1 MRFPSFSQWKKL
13 PEVLSRREK
22 LAACLAFSLFL
33 VSFGT
38 LVQGL
43 YLRNTKEVPASGGI
57 LQEHIVGSPRFLNPA
72 YADVNDADR
81 DLVQFLFSGLLE
93 YNEEGVL
100 VPDLAKDYEIQEEG
114 KVFEFNLK
122 EDVRWHDGYPF
133 SADDVVF
140 TIKTIQDPKY
150 KSPIR
155 ANWVGVEVEKV
166 NAQTVRFSL
175 SQPYAAF
182 PDRLTLKIIP
192 AHIWE
197 NINPENFALSFY
209 NLQPIGTGPYK
220 LEKVSQDKSGR
231 VNEIR
236 LERYRAYHGEGPLIT
251 SVLFTFSDKEE
262 NSVTT
267 QFSKRTLTYQFP
279 LPRYFALFFNLEAS
293 KEQAIVKEKN
303 IREALAVAIDK
314 NLLNEQ
320 VFKGSATVVD
330 SPVRADLFG
339 FQTPEQSQGKDT
351 EKALSLFAKEGYVQK
366 DGKLIQQQ
374 NPIGEFRTDLQK
386 GSQGTEVRKLQECLA
401 RDPEVYPAGDITGI
415 FGPLTEKAVT
425 RFQEKYKEEILI
437 PSGLT
442 KGTGAVKTGTRV
454 KLNELCG
461 VQLKEDLPLT
471 ITITTLDQSLLTN
484 VAKFL
489 QTQWKKLGI
498 ETVIQT
504 YPQVE
509 LERDVIKPRNYQA
522 LLFGEI
528 LGKIPDPFP
537 FWHSSQK
544 KDPGLNLSSYESKEV
559 DLLLGSIRKENDAK
573 ARATMYEGLEAL
585 LLKDVPALFLYDTPY
600 TYEAA
605 QEVKGI
611 KEHIIGDPSQ
621 RFAGMKSWYIK
632 TKRVLK

>member
-1 MRFPSFSQWKKL
+1 MRIPSFSQWKKL

-22 LAACLAFSLFL
+22 LAALFALSVLL

-43 YLRNTKEVPASGGI
+43 YVRNTKEAPAFGGV
-57 LQEHIVGSPRFLNPA
+57 LQEHIVGSPRFLNPV

-93 YNEEGVL
+93 YDEEGVL
-100 VPDLAKDYEIQEEG
+100 VPDLAKDYEVQEGG

-122 EDVRWHDGYPF
+122 ENVRWHDGYPF

-140 TIKTIQDPKY
+140 TVKTIQDPKY

-166 NAQTVRFSL
+166 SSLKVRFRL

-220 LEKVSQDKSGR
+220 LEKISQDKSGR
-231 VNEIR
+231 VKEIR
-236 LERYRAYHGEGPLIT
+236 LERYRAYYGKDPFIS

-262 NSVTT
+262 SSITT
-267 QFSKRTLTYQFP
+267 QFSKRTTSYQFP
-279 LPRYFALFFNLEAS
+279 LPRYFALFFNLEAP
-293 KEQAIVKEKN
+293 KEQAVVKEKN
-303 IREALAVAIDK
+303 IREALGYAIDK

-320 VFKGSATVVD
+320 VFKGGATVID
-330 SPVRADLFG
+330 SPVRSDLFG
-339 FQTPEQSQGKDT
+339 FQAPEFTHRKDA
-351 EKALSLFAKEGYVQK
+351 EKALSLFAKEGYAQK
-366 DGKLIQQQ
+366 EGKLIQQQ
-374 NPIGEFRTDLQK
+374 TPIGEFLSNLVR
-386 GSQGTEVRKLQECLA
+386 GSSGAEVRKLQECLA
-401 RDPEVYPAGDITGI
+401 RDPEVYPEASITGI
-415 FGPLTEKAVT
+415 FGALTEKAVI
-425 RFQEKYKEEILI
+425 RFQEKYKAEILT

-442 KGTGAVKTGTRV
+442 RGTGAVKAGTRA

-461 VQLKEDLPLT
+461 AQPKEDLPLT
-471 ITITTLDQSLLTN
+471 ITITTLDQSPLTD
-484 VAKFL
+484 VAKNL
-489 QTQWKKLGI
+489 AAQWKELGI
-498 ETVIQT
+498 ETIIQT

-509 LERDVIKPRNYQA
+509 LERDVIKPRNYQT

-528 LGKIPDPFP
+528 VGKTPDPFP

-544 KDPGLNLSSYESKEV
+544 KDPGLNLSAYESKEA
-559 DLLLGSIRKENDAK
+559 DKLLAEIRKENDEQ
-573 ARATMYEGLEAL
+573 ARSTMYENLQTL
-585 LLKDVPALFLYDTPY
+585 LLKDVPALFLYDMPY
-600 TYEAA
+600 MYEAA

-611 KEHIIGDPSQ
+611 KEHVIGDPSQ
-621 RFAGMKSWYIK
+621 RFAGMKNWYIK

>member
-1 MRFPSFSQWKKL
+1 MRFPSFSQLKKL
-13 PEVLSRREK
+13 PGVLSRREK
-22 LAACLAFSLFL
+22 LFALFVFSVFL

-43 YLRNTKEVPASGGI
+43 YLANTREVAAHGGV
-57 LQEHIVGSPRFLNPA
+57 LQEHIIGSPRFLNPV

-100 VPDLAKDYEIQEEG
+100 VPDLARDYEIREGG

-122 EDVRWHDGYPF
+122 ENVRWHDGYPF
-133 SADDVVF
+133 QADDVVF

-155 ANWVGVEVEKV
+155 ANWVGVEVEKI
-166 NAQTVRFSL
+166 NPQKVRISL

-182 PDRLTLKIIP
+182 PDRLTLKILP
-192 AHIWE
+192 SHIWE

-231 VNEIR
+231 VNTIR
-236 LERYRAYHGEGPLIT
+236 LERYRTYHGEDPFMS
-251 SVLFTFSDKEE
+251 SVLFTFSDKKE
-262 NSVTT
+262 SSIST
-267 QFSKRTLTYQFP
+267 QFSKRTIIYQFP
-279 LPRYFALFFNLEAS
+279 LPRYFALFFNLDAP

-303 IREALAVAIDK
+303 IREALAYAIDK

-339 FQTPEQSQGKDT
+339 FQTPEQSRGKDT

-374 NPIGEFRTDLQK
+374 NPIGEFRTDLAK

-401 RDPEVYPAGDITGI
+401 RDREVYPEGSITGT
-415 FGPLTEKAVT
+415 FGALTQKAVI
-425 RFQEKYKEEILI
+425 RFQEKYEAEILT

-442 KGTGAVKTGTRV
+442 KGTGTVKAATRA

-471 ITITTLDQSLLTN
+471 ITITTLDQSPLTD

-489 QTQWKKLGI
+489 QSQWKDLGI

-504 YPQVE
+504 YPQVG

-528 LGKIPDPFP
+528 VGKIPDPFP

-544 KDPGLNLSSYESKEV
+544 KDPGLNLSSYESKEA
-559 DLLLGSIRKENDAK
+559 DKLLGSMRKELNEE
-573 ARATMYEGLEAL
+573 ARAKVYENLQAL
-585 LLKDVPALFLYDTPY
+585 LLKDIPALFLYDTPY

-605 QEVKGI
+605 QEVQGI
-611 KEHIIGDPSQ
+611 KEHIVGDPSQ

-632 TKRVLK
+632 TKRVLR

>member
-1 MRFPSFSQWKKL
+1 MRLPSFSQWKKL

-22 LAACLAFSLFL
+22 LVALFAIAVFL
-33 VSFGT
+33 ISSGN
-38 LVQGL
+38 LIQGS
-43 YLRNTKEVPASGGI
+43 YLRLTKEVAAYGGL
-57 LQEHIVGSPRFLNPA
+57 LQEHIVGSPRFLNPV
-72 YADVNDADR
+72 YSDVNDADR

-100 VPDLAKDYEIQEEG
+100 VPDLAQDYEIQEGG
-114 KVFEFNLK
+114 KVFAFNLK
-122 EDVRWHDGYPF
+122 ENVKWHDGYPF

-220 LEKVSQDKSGR
+220 LEKISQDKSGR
-231 VNEIR
+231 VNTIR
-236 LERYRAYHGEGPLIT
+236 LERYRAYHGKDPFIGSI
-251 SVLFTFSDKEE
+251 LFAFSDKEE
-262 NSVTT
+262 SSITT
-267 QFSKRTLTYQFP
+267 QFSKRTITYQFP
-279 LPRYFALFFNLEAS
+279 LARYFALFFNLDAS
-293 KEQAIVKEKN
+293 KEQAVVKEKN
-303 IREALAVAIDK
+303 IREALNYAIDK

-320 VFKGSATVVD
+320 VLKGDGTVVD

-339 FQTPEQSQGKDT
+339 FKTPEQPQRKDI
-351 EKALSLFAKEGYVQK
+351 EKALSLFAREGYAQK
-366 DGKLIQQQ
+366 DGKLVQQQ
-374 NPIGEFRTDLQK
+374 NPIGEFRVDLVK
-386 GSQGTEVRKLQECLA
+386 GSQGAEVRKLQECLA
-401 RDPEVYPAGDITGI
+401 RDPGVYPEESITGI
-415 FGPLTEKAVT
+415 FGALTEKAVIK
-425 RFQEKYKEEILI
+425 FQEKYRAEILTS
-437 PSGLT
+437 SGLT
-442 KGTGAVKTGTRV
+442 KGTGAVKAGTRA

-461 VQLKEDLPLT
+461 VKLKEDLPLT
-471 ITITTLDQSLLTN
+471 ITITTLDQSPLTD

-489 QTQWKKLGI
+489 QAQWNELGI
-498 ETVIQT
+498 ETIIQT

-509 LERDVIKPRNYQA
+509 LERDVIKPRNYQT

-528 LGKIPDPFP
+528 VGKIPDPFP

-544 KDPGLNLSSYESKEV
+544 KDPGLNLSSYESKEA
-559 DLLLGSIRKENDAK
+559 DKLLGSIRKELDEQ
-573 ARATMYEGLEAL
+573 ARATMYESLQAL
-585 LLKDVPALFLYDTPY
+585 LLKDVPALFLYDMPY

-611 KEHIIGDPSQ
+611 KEHIVGDPSQ
-621 RFAGMKSWYIK
+621 RFAGMKSWYIE

>member
-22 LAACLAFSLFL
+22 LAALFALSLFL
-33 VSFGT
+33 VSLGT

-43 YLRNTKEVPASGGI
+43 YLRYTKEVPAAGGT
-57 LQEHIVGSPRFLNPA
+57 LQERIVGSPRFLNPV

-81 DLVQFLFSGLLE
+81 DLVQFLFSGLLAYDE
-93 YNEEGVL
+93 KGVL
-100 VPDLAKDYEIQEEG
+100 VPDLAKDYEIQEGG
-114 KVFEFNLK
+114 KTFEFNLR

-133 SADDVVF
+133 GADDVVF

-166 NAQTVRFSL
+166 NPQKVRLRL

-182 PDRLTLKIIP
+182 GDRLTLKIIP
-192 AHIWE
+192 SHIWE
-197 NINPENFALSFY
+197 NIDPENFALSFY

-231 VNEIR
+231 VKEIR
-236 LERYRAYHGEGPLIT
+236 LERYRAYHRTGPFIN
-251 SVLFTFSDKEE
+251 SILFTFSDKEE
-262 NSVTT
+262 NSITT
-267 QFSKRTLTYQFP
+267 QFAKRTITYEFP
-279 LPRYFALFFNLEAS
+279 LPRYFALFFNLDAP
-293 KEQAIVKEKN
+293 KEQAAVKEQN
-303 IREALAVAIDK
+303 IREALGLAIDK
-314 NLLNEQ
+314 DLLNEQ
-320 VFKGSATVVD
+320 VFKRSAAVVN

-339 FQTPEQSQGKDT
+339 FQAPQSAHGKDI

-366 DGKLIQQQ
+366 DGKLLLQQI
-374 NPIGEFRTDLQK
+374 PIGEFLSNLVK
-386 GSQGTEVRKLQECLA
+386 GSSGAEVRKLQECLA
-401 RDPEVYPAGDITGI
+401 QDPQVYPEASITGT
-415 FGPLTEKAVT
+415 FGALTEKAVI
-425 RFQEKYKEEILI
+425 RFQEKYKAEILT

-442 KGTGAVKTGTRV
+442 KGTGAVKAGTRA

-461 VQLKEDLPLT
+461 AQLKEDLPLT
-471 ITITTLDQSLLTN
+471 ITITTLNQSPLDD
-484 VAKFL
+484 VAKNIAK
-489 QTQWKKLGI
+489 QWKELGI

-509 LERDVIKPRNYQA
+509 LERDVIKPRNYQT

-528 LGKIPDPFP
+528 VGKTPDPFP

-544 KDPGLNLSSYESKEV
+544 KDPGLNLSSYESKEA
-559 DLLLGSIRKENDAK
+559 DQLLGSIRKELDEK
-573 ARATMYEGLEAL
+573 ARASMYEELQTL
-585 LLKDVPALFLYDTPY
+585 LLEDVPALFLYDVPY

-605 QEVKGI
+605 REIKGI
-611 KEHIIGDPSQ
+611 QEHIIGDPSQ
-621 RFAGMKSWYIK
+621 RFAGMESWYIK

>member
-1 MRFPSFSQWKKL
+1 MHLPSFSQWKKL
-13 PEVLSRREK
+13 PGVLSRREK
-22 LAACLAFSLFL
+22 LTALFALSVFL
-33 VSFGT
+33 VSIGT
-38 LVQGL
+38 LTQGL
-43 YLRNTKEVPASGGI
+43 YLRYTKEVPALGGR
-57 LQEHIVGSPRFLNPA
+57 LQEHIVGSPRFLNPV

-81 DLVQFLFSGLLE
+81 DLVQLLFSGLLE
-93 YNEEGVL
+93 YDEEGVL
-100 VPDLAKDYEIQEEG
+100 VPDLARDYEIQEGG

-133 SADDVVF
+133 NADDVVF
-140 TIKTIQDPKY
+140 TVKTIQDPKY

-166 NAQTVRFSL
+166 NSQKVRFSL

-236 LERYRAYHGEGPLIT
+236 LERYRAYHGEGPFIA

-262 NSVTT
+262 NSITA
-267 QFSKRTLTYQFP
+267 QFSKRTTSYQFP
-279 LPRYFALFFNLEAS
+279 LPRYFALFFNLDAL
-293 KEQAIVKEKN
+293 KEQAVVKEKN
-303 IREALAVAIDK
+303 IREALGAAIDK
-314 NLLNEQ
+314 NLLNTQ
-320 VFKGSATVVD
+320 VFKGSAAVVD

-339 FQTPEQSQGKDT
+339 LQDPEQSQTKDVA
-351 EKALSLFAKEGYVQK
+351 KALSLFAKEGYVQK
-366 DGKLIQQQ
+366 DGKLILQQ
-374 NPIGEFRTDLQK
+374 NPLGEFRVDLAK
-386 GSQGTEVRKLQECLA
+386 GSQGAEVRKLQECLA
-401 RDPEVYPAGDITGI
+401 RDTQVYPEGSITGT
-415 FGPLTEKAVT
+415 FGAATQAAVI
-425 RFQEKYKEEILI
+425 RFQEKYKADILA

-442 KGTGAVKTGTRV
+442 KGTGAVKAATRE

-461 VQLKEDLPLT
+461 TQLQEDLPLT
-471 ITITTLDQSLLTN
+471 LSITTLEQSPLTN
-484 VAKFL
+484 VARFL
-489 QTQWKKLGI
+489 QAQWKELGI

-509 LERDVIKPRNYQA
+509 LERDVIKPRNYQT

-528 LGKIPDPFP
+528 VGKIPDPFP

-544 KDPGLNLSSYESKEV
+544 KDPGLNLSSYESKEA
-559 DLLLGSIRKENDAK
+559 DLLLGSIRKELDAK
-573 ARATMYEGLEAL
+573 ARATMYEDLQDL

-600 TYEAA
+600 IYEAA

-632 TKRVLK
+632 TKRVLR

>member
-22 LAACLAFSLFL
+22 LAALLALSLFV
-33 VSFGT
+33 VSLGT

-43 YLRNTKEVPASGGI
+43 YLRYTKEVPAFGGV
-57 LQEHIVGSPRFLNPA
+57 LQEHIVGSPRFLNPV

-81 DLVQFLFSGLLE
+81 DVVQFLFSGLLE
-93 YNEEGVL
+93 YNEEGAL
-100 VPDLAKDYEIQEEG
+100 VPDLARDYEIQESG
-114 KVFEFNLK
+114 KVFEFNLQENVK
-122 EDVRWHDGYPF
+122 WHDGYPF

-140 TIKTIQDPKY
+140 TVKTIQDPRY

-166 NAQTVRFSL
+166 NSQKVRFRL

-182 PDRLTLKIIP
+182 GDRLTLKIIP

-220 LEKVSQDKSGR
+220 LKKISQDKSGR
-231 VNEIR
+231 VKEIR
-236 LERYRAYHGEGPLIT
+236 LERYRAYHGKDPFIS

-262 NSVTT
+262 SSITT
-267 QFSKRTLTYQFP
+267 QFSKRAATYQFP
-279 LPRYFALFFNLEAS
+279 LPRYFALFFNLDSS
-293 KEQAIVKEKN
+293 KEQAVVKEKN
-303 IREALAVAIDK
+303 IREALDYAIDK

-320 VFKGSATVVD
+320 VFSGGAKI
-330 SPVRADLFG
+330 
-339 FQTPEQSQGKDT
+339 PEQPRWKDT
-351 EKALSLFAKEGYVQK
+351 EKALSLFAKAGYVQK
-366 DGKLIQQQ
+366 DGKLIKQQ
-374 NPIGEFRTDLQK
+374 NPVGEFRIDLAK
-386 GSQGTEVRKLQECLA
+386 GSSGTEVRKLQECLA
-401 RDPEVYPAGDITGI
+401 QDREVYPEGDITGT
-415 FGPLTEKAVT
+415 FGALTQMAVI
-425 RFQEKYKEEILI
+425 RLQEKYRAEILT

-442 KGTGAVKTGTRV
+442 KGTGAVKAATRV

-461 VQLKEDLPLT
+461 AKQKADLPLT
-471 ITITTLDQSLLTN
+471 LTITTLDQSPLTD
-484 VAKFL
+484 VAKNIA
-489 QTQWKKLGI
+489 TQWKEMGI
-498 ETVIQT
+498 ETIVQA

-509 LERDVIKPRNYQA
+509 LERDVIKPRNYQM

-528 LGKIPDPFP
+528 VGKTPDPFP

-544 KDPGLNLSSYESKEV
+544 KDPGLNLSAYESKEV
-559 DLLLGSIRKENDAK
+559 DKLLAEIRKELDEQ
-573 ARATMYEGLEAL
+573 ARATLYENLEAL
-585 LLKDVPALFLYDTPY
+585 LSKDIPALFLYDLPY

-605 QEVKGI
+605 HEVKGI